1 MTNRI
6 VELQSSVKT
15 NSRLLH
21 TSADVYWELYCAGD
35 NGYLGISKPVEYGG
49 LGLDYSYEIA
59 AAEAF
64 TAINSGGVAM
74 AIGVQCDMATPALT
88 KYGSHHVKENFLR
101 PTIAGKSKILLW
113 MKNDRIFIFWML
125 NDQ

>member
-1 MTNRI
+1 MI
-6 VELQSSVKT
+6 YHS
-15 NSRLLH
+15 
-21 TSADVYWELYCAGD
+21 GD

-64 TAINSGGVAM
+64 ASINCGGVSM

-88 KYGSHHVKENFLR
+88 KYGSHHVKENFLK
-101 PTIAGKSKILLW
+101 PTIAGYDCRQIKLS
-113 MKNDRIFIFWML
+113 NPT
-125 NDQ
+125 